1 MTKKKPTT
9 AFKRGQTCGSYD
21 LSFGASGVGFFYR
34 PTRRKWK
41 VVKRYGGR
49 VTLQSGRTVFEARAV
64 RVLHG
69 DLEYVDVRGQDV
81 GSHRVVPY
89 VPNHR

>member
-21 LSFGASGVGFFYR
+21 LSFGAGGVGFYTR

-49 VTLQSGRTVFEARAV
+49 VTLQSGPHVFEGRAV
-64 RVLHG
+64 RVSAG
-69 DLEYVDVRGQDV
+69 GSEYVDVRSVGT

-89 VPNHR
+89 VPKHR